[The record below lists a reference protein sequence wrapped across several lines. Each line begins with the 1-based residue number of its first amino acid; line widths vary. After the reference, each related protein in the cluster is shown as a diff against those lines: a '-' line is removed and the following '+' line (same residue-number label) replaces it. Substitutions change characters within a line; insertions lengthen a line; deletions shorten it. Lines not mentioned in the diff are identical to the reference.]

1 MIKKLIKIFKPNLFR
16 VFILLILFLTM
27 GAYFLKTNM
36 SGGLLLVGDLIFI
49 FVTLLF
55 SDHFDLYKSNK
66 YKNQFLLA
74 VFFTIIIIMILSMV
88 LVYLNMDVNDFKG
101 FKSISFNLYMLT
113 GAYILSLFYKEIR
126 YFLDK
131 KAKK

>member
-1 MIKKLIKIFKPNLFR
+1 MIKKLIKIFKPNIFR
-16 VFILLILFLTM
+16 VSILLVLFLAM

-36 SGGLLLVGDLIFI
+36 SGGLLLIGDLVFI

-66 YKNQFLLA
+66 YKNQFFLA
-74 VFFTIIIIMILSMV
+74 VIFTIIIIMILSMV
-88 LVYLNMDVNDFKG
+88 LVYLDMDANDFKG

-113 GAYILSLFYKEIR
+113 GAYILSLLYKEIR

>member
-55 SDHFDLYKSNK
+55 SDHFDLYKSKK
-66 YKNQFLLA
+66 YKNQFLIA
-74 VFFTIIIIMILSMV
+74 VLFTIIIIMILSMV

>member
-1 MIKKLIKIFKPNLFR
+1 MIKKLIKIFRPNIFR

-74 VFFTIIIIMILSMV
+74 VFFTIIIIMVLSMV

>member
-1 MIKKLIKIFKPNLFR
+1 MIKKLIKIFRPNIFR

-27 GAYFLKTNM
+27 GVYFLKTNM
-36 SGGLLLVGDLIFI
+36 SGGLLLIGDLIFI

-55 SDHFDLYKSNK
+55 SDHFDLYKSKK
-66 YKNQFLLA
+66 YKNQFLIA
-74 VFFTIIIIMILSMV
+74 VLFTIIIIMILSMV

>member
-1 MIKKLIKIFKPNLFR
+1 MIKKLIKIFRPNIFR

-27 GAYFLKTNM
+27 GVYFLKTNM
-36 SGGLLLVGDLIFI
+36 SGGLLLIGDLIFI

-88 LVYLNMDVNDFKG
+88 LVYLNMNVNDFKG

-126 YFLDK
+126 YFLDT

>member
-1 MIKKLIKIFKPNLFR
+1 MIKKLIKIFRPNIFR

-27 GAYFLKTNM
+27 GVYFLKTNM

>member
-1 MIKKLIKIFKPNLFR
+1 MIKKLIKIFRPNIFR

-27 GAYFLKTNM
+27 GVYFLKTNM

-55 SDHFDLYKSNK
+55 SDHFDLYKSKK

-126 YFLDK
+126 YFLDRR
-131 KAKK
+131 AKK